1 MRGLLIAAPA
11 SGCGKT
17 TVTLGLIRA
26 LIKAGYRIA
35 SAKAGPDYIDP
46 RFHLAAGSSTCFN
59 LDPWAMREQTLMS
72 LASLATDSGDLLIVE
87 GMMGLFDGARD
98 GTGSSADL
106 AEMLDLPVILV
117 IDAAS
122 QSHSVAAVAR
132 GFSSHRQGCKIA
144 GIILNSVGSVAHE
157 KMLRQALAPLEIP
170 VIGALARDAE
180 FALPHR
186 HLGLVQAGEHDN
198 LENFVAS
205 VATHIGETLD
215 LGLLVKL
222 AQPLKFGRLEMP
234 NNFLPPL
241 GQNIAIARDTA
252 FEFTYPHFLQ
262 HWRDAGVGVS
272 FFSPLANE
280 APASDCD
287 AVFLPG
293 GYPELHAGRL
303 AANEIFLDGL
313 RQAANS
319 NVLIYGECGGY
330 MVLGEVLTDAQGA
343 DHAMAGLLPVSTSFA
358 ERKLHLGY
366 RRLTPCDPDTLWMQE
381 LSAHE
386 FHYASITTHEKYGR
400 LFEAVDATGNSLGA
414 MGHRRGCVMGSFAHI
429 IDYSPKAS
437 L

>member
-1 MRGLLIAAPA
+1 MRGLLIGAPA
-11 SGCGKT
+11 SGGGKT

-26 LIKAGYRIA
+26 LIQAGHNIA

-46 RFHLAAGSSTCFN
+46 RFHQVAGSSTCFN

-72 LASLATDSGDLLIVE
+72 LVTSATEANDLLIVE

-106 AEMLDLPVILV
+106 AEMLNLAVILI

-122 QSHSVAAVAR
+122 QSHSVAAIAK
-132 GFSSHRQGCKIA
+132 GFASHRQGCHIA
-144 GIILNSVGSVAHE
+144 GIILNSVGSAAHE
-157 KMLRQALAPLEIP
+157 KMLRDALAPLEIP
-170 VIGALARDAE
+170 VIGTLRRDAV

-198 LENFVAS
+198 LEAFIEA
-205 VATHIGETLD
+205 VATHIGDNLD
-215 LGLLVKL
+215 LEQMVKL
-222 AQPLKFGRLEMP
+222 AQPVKPWSTSAPLVP
-234 NNFLPPL
+234 VPPL
-241 GQNIAIARDTA
+241 GQNIAIARDIA

-262 HWRDAGVGVS
+262 HWRDAGAGIS

-280 APASDCD
+280 APAKDCD

-303 AANEIFLDGL
+303 GANHFFLDGL
-313 RQAANS
+313 RQAATS

-358 ERKLHLGY
+358 QRKLHLGY
-366 RRLTPCDPDTLWMQE
+366 RRLTPCDLDTPWSQE

-386 FHYASITTHEKYGR
+386 FHYASVTTQEKSDR
-400 LFEAVDATGNSLGA
+400 LFEAVDATGLSLGA

-437 L
+437 